1 MKSGKMESQSGSHSV
16 QPIKVF
22 VKDRLKVNVF
32 NEEPEMGRAAAFFT
46 AKCLN
51 SAISEKGSANLI
63 LATGTSQFSFLES
76 LKQMDTD
83 WRRITVFHLDEY
95 IGIPETHPASF
106 RRYLRERIL
115 DTVSPGKIYLIN
127 GDSQNLE
134 KEMAGYQSLL
144 KRNPVDIACIG
155 IGENGHIAF
164 NDPPVADFNDP
175 LWVKAVELDHA
186 CRMQQ
191 LGEGW
196 FPSLDKVPLKAVTLT
211 ITAIMNCKVISCTVP
226 GQRKAEA
233 VHNTLNSKVDES
245 CPATILRRHP
255 DASLFLDRF
264 SLPAGPG

>member
-1 MKSGKMESQSGSHSV
+1 MESQYGSHIV
-16 QPIKVF
+16 QPTKVF

-32 NEEPEMGRAAAFFT
+32 SEEPEMGRAAAIYT
-46 AKCLN
+46 TKCLN

-63 LATGTSQFSFLES
+63 LATGTSQFAFLES

-83 WRRITVFHLDEY
+83 WKRITVFHLDEY
-95 IGIPETHPASF
+95 IGIPDTHPASF

-115 DTVSPGKIYLIN
+115 DAVSPGKIFLIN
-127 GDSQNLE
+127 GDSKNLE
-134 KEMAGYQSLL
+134 DEMSRYQDLL
-144 KRNPVDIACIG
+144 KVNPVDIACIG

-196 FPSLDKVPLKAVTLT
+196 FPSLDKVPLRAVTLT
-211 ITAIMNCKVISCTVP
+211 ITAIMSCKVISCTVP
-226 GQRKAEA
+226 GKRKAEA
-233 VHNTLNSKVDES
+233 VNNTLNSEIDES
-245 CPATILRRHP
+245 CPATILRKHP
-255 DASLFLDRF
+255 DASLFLDRM
-264 SLPAGPG
+264 SLPVRK

>member
-1 MKSGKMESQSGSHSV
+1 MKSGKMESQSGNHSV
-16 QPIKVF
+16 QPIKTF

-32 NEEPEMGRAAAFFT
+32 NEEPEMGRAAAIHT
-46 AKCLN
+46 AQCLN

-83 WRRITVFHLDEY
+83 WRRIIVFHLDEY

-115 DTVSPGKIYLIN
+115 DTVSPGKIYFIN
-127 GDSQNLE
+127 GDSKNLE
-134 KEMAGYQSLL
+134 DEMARYQSLL

-164 NDPPVADFNDP
+164 NDPPVADFNDT

-196 FPSLDKVPLKAVTLT
+196 FPSLDEVPLRAVTLT

-226 GQRKAEA
+226 GKRKAEA
-233 VHNTLNSKVDES
+233 VNNTLNSEIDES
-245 CPATILRRHP
+245 CPATILRKHP
-255 DASLFLDRF
+255 NASLFLDRMSF
-264 SLPAGPG
+264 PG